1 MHNKNIY
8 PIDCTYMY
16 FFKFFL
22 GPTMNYIYSDADQIR
37 STSGDLKE
45 SNLLF
50 SKPGIQITDLDVDIR
65 RNLVYWTSGNT
76 KYIILLK

>member
-1 MHNKNIY
+1 
-8 PIDCTYMY
+8 
-16 FFKFFL
+16 
-22 GPTMNYIYSDADQIR
+22 MNYIYSDADQIR